1 MNRITKNC
9 VVFSFVFGVS
19 TVWADGPGWTQES
32 EVTDLV
38 VTANGGVNVR
48 LSPLLQ
54 NCVSQSGYG
63 ASYASIYPEHPGID
77 RMQSNLLAAMMSGKK
92 VALYLT
98 NDQCK
103 VTEMRIKK

>member
-1 MNRITKNC
+1 MNRVIKNT
-9 VVFSFVFGVS
+9 VIGFFAFGAL
-19 TVWADGPGWTQES
+19 TAWADGPGWTQES

-38 VTANGGVNVR
+38 VTANGGINVK

-77 RMQSNLLAAMMSGKK
+77 RIQSNLLAAMMSGKK

-98 NDQCK
+98 NAQCK
-103 VTEMRIKK
+103 VTEIRIKK